1 MQVVAAGAG
10 IHIQH
15 FARKIQAG
23 AQLALHGFGV
33 NLFGIHA
40 ASRNH
45 RVLQIAQ
52 FTDGHL
58 PVLAQVYQCHLLFA
72 GDLGGTGGG
81 VNAPLFNGN
90 RPHRVGQQLFQC
102 TLGTVAAKGRK
113 VAGQAVI
120 QCFFIQGRL
129 QVKLCNIAVQLHI
142 INIGRSR
149 KHQRAGDAKVS
160 EKCFALLSKQRFAV
174 FQQGQGHVAQA

>member
-1 MQVVAAGAG
+1 MCGVALGIVSYRAHRSLCGGPCNLQVVAAGAG

-52 FTDGHL
+52 FADGHL
-58 PVLAQVYQCHLLFA
+58 PVLAQVYQCHLVR
-72 GDLGGTGGG
+72 G
-81 VNAPLFNGN
+81 
-90 RPHRVGQQLFQC
+90 
-102 TLGTVAAKGRK
+102 
-113 VAGQAVI
+113 
-120 QCFFIQGRL
+120 
-129 QVKLCNIAVQLHI
+129 
-142 INIGRSR
+142 
-149 KHQRAGDAKVS
+149 
-160 EKCFALLSKQRFAV
+160 
-174 FQQGQGHVAQA
+174 